1 MIAMSLKARIQSDMK
16 DAMRAK
22 DKERL
27 SVIRMLL
34 AAIQSREIEERNA
47 ELSDQDVLAVVEK
60 LVKQRKDSA
69 RQFADAG
76 RADREAAELA
86 ESELLQGY
94 LPEQLSADEVA
105 ALVDEVVAATGA
117 SGMQDMGKVMGQL
130 KAKVQGRAD
139 MGQLS
144 ALVKAKLSA

>member
-1 MIAMSLKARIQSDMK
+1 MSLKAQIQSDMK

-22 DKERL
+22 AKDRL

-34 AAIQSREIEERNA
+34 AAIQTREIEERIDA
-47 ELSDQDVLAVVEK
+47 LPDQDVLAVIEK

-69 RQFADAG
+69 KQFADAG
-76 RADREAAELA
+76 RDDREAAELA
-86 ESELLQGY
+86 EAQMLQAY
-94 LPEQLSADEVA
+94 LPEQMSDADVA

-117 SGMQDMGKVMGQL
+117 TGMQDMGKVMGQL
-130 KAKVQGRAD
+130 KAKAQGRAD

-144 ALVKAKLSA
+144 ALVKAKLSN